1 MAFDLLYVEDDY
13 VDAHYFAG
21 TYAGASL
28 LASSGSV
35 TVTGTVVT
43 VTTAAADLSVAAGLT
58 VNGTV
63 IAPITA
69 AADLSVAAGLSGT
82 ATVGLGVEGSANL
95 TSTATA
101 NVTATVGLGVEGS
114 ASIATS
120 ASLGASASRRLT
132 GNIDSDVIATSVTVA
147 ARRLTETA
155 LLLNTGT
162 LTVTGSKIAKGNSS
176 IDCVATNSTAGIAV
190 ARASF
195 AIGLNT
201 VPANI
206 GSNYENNNIAI
217 PNVQLEMTSALN
229 KLYIDDYKYIIP
241 AETREYRIPA
251 ETREYTVKE

>member
-28 LASSGSV
+28 LASSG
-35 TVTGTVVT
+35 TLAVTGTVVT
-43 VTTAAADLSVAAGLT
+43 ATTATADLSVAANLT
-58 VNGTV
+58 VTGTV

-69 AADLSVAAGLSGT
+69 T
-82 ATVGLGVEGSANL
+82 ANL

-120 ASLGASASRRLT
+120 ASLGAIASRRIT
-132 GNIDSDVIATSVTVA
+132 GAVNSDAIATSVTVA
-147 ARRLTETA
+147 ARKLTETA

-162 LTVTGSKIAKGNSS
+162 LSVTGSKISRGNSS
-176 IDCVATNSTAGIAV
+176 IDCVATNNTTGIAV
-190 ARASF
+190 VRASF

-201 VPANI
+201 VPAGI

-217 PNVQLEMTSALN
+217 PNVQLEMSSELN
-229 KLYIDDYKYIIP
+229 KFYIDDYKYIIP
-241 AETREYRIPA
+241 AETREYAVPA
-251 ETREYTVKE
+251 EIREYTVKE